1 MPWIRA
7 LHVISV
13 IVWAGP
19 LLLMTQML
27 AMHASE
33 VEPGRDALGRVEL
46 RLFNSIINPAAA
58 VVLVTGILQILGA
71 PGIYMKAGW
80 FHAKLALALAL
91 FALHFRVF
99 RRMQLLVRDPVRVSA
114 REFQVLHGA
123 SALLMILIVIL
134 VIVKP

>member
-1 MPWIRA
+1 MLWIKA

-19 LLLMTQML
+19 LLLITQML

-33 VEPGRDALGRVEL
+33 AGSGLDVLGRVEL
-46 RLFNSIINPAAA
+46 KLFNSIINPAAA
-58 VVLVTGILQILGA
+58 VVLVTGILLVLGA
-71 PGIYMKAGW
+71 PGVYLKAGW
-80 FHAKLALALAL
+80 FHMKLLLVLAL

-99 RRMQLLVRDPVRVSA
+99 RRMQLLVRDPTRVSA
-114 REFQVLHGA
+114 REFQILHGA
-123 SALLMILIVIL
+123 NALLMILIVIL

>member
-1 MPWIRA
+1 MPWIKA

-33 VEPGRDALGRVEL
+33 VEPDRGALGRIEL

-58 VVLVTGILQILGA
+58 VVLVTGLLQILGA
-71 PGIYMKAGW
+71 PSIYMKAGW
-80 FHAKLALALAL
+80 FHAKLLLVVAL

-99 RRMQLLVRDPVRVSA
+99 QRMRLLIRDPGRISS
-114 REFQVLHGA
+114 REFQILHGA
-123 SALLMILIVIL
+123 SAVLMILIVIL